1 MNRVGVHGRS
11 SQVLVPSELTSIAIV
26 ARLFEAASG
35 SRCIHVDKSFGRQIG
50 ALSNDEFVRKTMG
63 SRSIPRKEPLS
74 LSSKGNAKLDVT
86 RESHVNR

>member
-1 MNRVGVHGRS
+1 MNRVGVHGRF

-35 SRCIHVDKSFGRQIG
+35 SRCIHFDKSFGRQIG
-50 ALSNDEFVRKTMG
+50 ALSNDEFVGKTMG
-63 SRSIPRKEPLS
+63 SRSLPRKEPLS